1 VEFADSEI
9 EDLSPKRFV
18 QKHLAGDL
26 NADQEPRSSQ
36 GGSCEVRLR
45 GVWEASRDPAVPG
58 PPVRRVAA
66 GNRHPAGAVAG
77 PDRGPSAP
85 CGGLRCESV
94 AGQVSLAARGFRDN
108 AH

>member
-45 GVWEASRDPAVPG
+45 GV
-58 PPVRRVAA
+58 
-66 GNRHPAGAVAG
+66 
-77 PDRGPSAP
+77 
-85 CGGLRCESV
+85 
-94 AGQVSLAARGFRDN
+94 
-108 AH
+108 